1 MSSVEVLERSYK
13 KFCLQGGKIRSKLMN
28 ILKSESNVILEEGS
42 AGDIGREAAQH
53 GMRRS
58 YHTHLFKISLC
69 CVKEIL

>member
-1 MSSVEVLERSYK
+1 MIESSYYV

-42 AGDIGREAAQH
+42 AGDIGRAAAQH

-58 YHTHLFKISLC
+58 YHTSLEYHFVV
-69 CVKEIL
+69 VKEIL